1 MMKEITD
8 SDKGL
13 NDFSDL
19 NLLDDQLDQA
29 LAPEDLKALLAAE
42 LSADLVQRYLQQ
54 IAAKPLFS
62 PDEEREMAHQAKA
75 GNFEARQ
82 AMIEHN
88 LRLVVSI
95 AKTYM
100 NRGLPLPDL
109 IEEGNLGLMHALD
122 KFEPQRGFKFSTYA
136 TWWIRQSVEKALMSQ
151 VRTVRLPVHVIREIN
166 QVLRA
171 RRFLEQA
178 LAADGRLPDMEDIAS
193 LTGKSMEDVV
203 DALAMAE
210 HSTSLDAPRDMA
222 PGSSLLDIISD
233 KRSAG
238 PHEKVEK
245 SQLEDMLYTWLK
257 GLKDDQRIVILRRYG
272 LDNQESATLEEV
284 AKELNLSKE
293 RVRQIQQDAL
303 VKLKKYLHSH
313 GLDKGAIL
321 DN

>member
-1 MMKEITD
+1 MKET
-8 SDKGL
+8 KGSG
-13 NDFSDL
+13 NGEDDFSDL
-19 NLLDDQLDQA
+19 NLLDGQA
-29 LAPEDLKALLAAE
+29 DPALPPEDLKALLAAE
-42 LSADLVQRYLQQ
+42 LSADLVQYYLQQ
-54 IAAKPLFS
+54 ISNKPLFTV
-62 PDEEREMAHQAKA
+62 DEERMVANQAKA

-122 KFEPQRGFKFSTYA
+122 KFEPERGFKFSTYA
-136 TWWIRQSVEKALMSQ
+136 TWWVRQSIEKALMNQ

-178 LAADGRLPDMEDIAS
+178 LAAEGRLPDMGDIAS
-193 LTGKSMEDVV
+193 LTGKTMEDVV

-210 HSTSLDAPRDMA
+210 HTTSLDAPRDIA

-233 KRSAG
+233 KRTAG
-238 PHEKVEK
+238 PHEEIEK
-245 SQLEDMLYTWLK
+245 SQLEEMVYTWLK
-257 GLKDDQRIVILRRYG
+257 GLKDDQRVVILRRYG
-272 LDNQESATLEEV
+272 LDYQEPATLEEV

-303 VKLKKYLHSH
+303 VKLKKYLYSH

-321 DN
+321 DD

>member
-1 MMKEITD
+1 MKEIKG
-8 SDKGL
+8 SDKDTS
-13 NDFSDL
+13 DFSDL
-19 NLLDDQLDQA
+19 NLLDDQADQA
-29 LAPEDLKALLAAE
+29 LPPEDLKALLAAE

-54 IAAKPLFS
+54 IASKPLFTAE
-62 PDEEREMAHQAKA
+62 EERLIANQAKA

-122 KFEPQRGFKFSTYA
+122 KFEPERGFKFSTYA
-136 TWWIRQSVEKALMSQ
+136 TWWVRQSIEKALMNQ

-178 LAADGRLPDMEDIAS
+178 LAAEGRLPDMGDIAS

-210 HSTSLDAPRDMA
+210 HTTSLDAPRDIA

-233 KRSAG
+233 KRTAG
-238 PHEKVEK
+238 PHEEIEK
-245 SQLEDMLYTWLK
+245 SQLEGMLYTWLK
-257 GLKDDQRIVILRRYG
+257 GLKDDQRVVILRRYG
-272 LDNQESATLEEV
+272 LDHQEPATLEEV
-284 AKELNLSKE
+284 ARELNLSKE

-303 VKLKKYLHSH
+303 VKLKKYLYSH
-313 GLDKGAIL
+313 GLDKGTIL
-321 DN
+321 DD

>member
-1 MMKEITD
+1 MKEIKG
-8 SDKGL
+8 SDKDT
-13 NDFSDL
+13 NDFSNL
-19 NLLDDQLDQA
+19 NLLDDHADQA
-29 LAPEDLKALLAAE
+29 LPPEDLKALLAAE

-54 IAAKPLFS
+54 IASKPLFTA
-62 PDEEREMAHQAKA
+62 EEEHLIANQAKA

-122 KFEPQRGFKFSTYA
+122 KFEPERGFKFSTYA
-136 TWWIRQSVEKALMSQ
+136 TWWVRQSIEKALMNQ

-178 LAADGRLPDMEDIAS
+178 LAAEGRLPDMGDIAS

-210 HSTSLDAPRDMA
+210 HTTSLDAPRDMA

-233 KRSAG
+233 KRTAG
-238 PHEKVEK
+238 PHEEIEK
-245 SQLEDMLYTWLK
+245 SQLEGMLYTWLK
-257 GLKDDQRIVILRRYG
+257 GLKDDQRVVILRRYG
-272 LDNQESATLEEV
+272 LDHQEPATLEEV
-284 AKELNLSKE
+284 ARELNLSKE

-303 VKLKKYLHSH
+303 VKLKKYLYSH
-313 GLDKGAIL
+313 GLDKGTIL
-321 DN
+321 DD

>member
-1 MMKEITD
+1 MKPLD
-8 SDKGL
+8 SDKHSS

-19 NLLDDQLDQA
+19 SELENQGMS
-29 LAPEDLKALLAAE
+29 PEEIKEVLAAE

-54 IAAKPLFS
+54 ISSKPLLTS
-62 PDEEREMAHQAKA
+62 SEELATATKAKA
-75 GNFEARQ
+75 GDFLARQ

-100 NRGLPLPDL
+100 NRGLPFPDL

-122 KFEPQRGFKFSTYA
+122 KFEPERGFRFSTYA

-178 LAADGRLPDMEDIAS
+178 LASEARSPQIEDIAS
-193 LTGKSMEDVV
+193 LTGKSIEDVV

-210 HSTSLDAPRDMA
+210 HSTSLDAPTNLDA
-222 PGSSLLDIISD
+222 GSSLLDFISD
-233 KRSAG
+233 ERTAG
-238 PHEKVEK
+238 PDQGVER
-245 SQLEDMLYTWLK
+245 SQLDEMVYSWLK
-257 GLKDDQRIVILRRYG
+257 GLKDDQRVVVVRRFG
-272 LDNQESATLEEV
+272 LDNQEPATLEEV
-284 AKELNLSKE
+284 AKEINLSKE
-293 RVRQIQQDAL
+293 RVRQIQQEAL
-303 VKLKKYLHSH
+303 IKLKKYLQSH
-313 GLDKGAIL
+313 GLDKDAIL
-321 DN
+321 DE